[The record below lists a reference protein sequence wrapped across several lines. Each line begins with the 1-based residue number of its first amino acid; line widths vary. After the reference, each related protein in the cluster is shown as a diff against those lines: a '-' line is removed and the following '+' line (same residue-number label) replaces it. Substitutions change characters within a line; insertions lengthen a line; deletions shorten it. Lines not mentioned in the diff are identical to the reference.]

1 MRDAGGTAPGSLPS
15 LFASARVGVPSA
27 LIGAMLAE
35 WLATGKGLGYAML
48 LDPNSFDYSALWAS
62 VAVLT
67 FVSIVIYNAVAGL
80 EAVVLARFGAPQS

>member
-1 MRDAGGTAPGSLPS
+1 MLIPGRLPS
-15 LFASARVGVPSA
+15 LFASATGRRPSA

-80 EAVVLARFGAPQS
+80 EALVLGRFGAPQG